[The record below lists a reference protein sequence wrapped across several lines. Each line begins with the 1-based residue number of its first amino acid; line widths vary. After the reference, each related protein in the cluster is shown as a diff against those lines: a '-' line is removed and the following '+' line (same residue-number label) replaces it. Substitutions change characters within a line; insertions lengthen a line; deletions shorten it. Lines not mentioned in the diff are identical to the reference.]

1 MKHLKF
7 ILLCAV
13 ISAFGVSCTKSVYDE
28 KQALEAQ
35 QGLLQFKYDQEIKLE
50 LLRQTGASALET
62 AKQNLQYGFAIR
74 TALFNDSLNRASNNY
89 YNDIYYKKRDITVQ
103 VLDLVTDA
111 PVVGAVVTI
120 PTSKGTVITALTDSL
135 GRAFFAP
142 NENIPNPASALAT
155 KNGYASGSLIGTIGG
170 TANLG
175 AIVAVRVWN
184 QATANN
190 TVTGK
195 VYVENDLTNNTV
207 ELAKSAYVNLFTFV
221 NVKGYNQRFD
231 WSTVTDAN
239 GVYSI
244 KVPNVV
250 NSLHVEHSSYEGTTK
265 MYINGEVPGAD
276 SIPSIKSVP
285 ASFFLGA
292 VNGITFTTGAFALTY
307 VENADNSNYA
317 IPSNVNRYHI
327 SVAADSNGR
336 SHYQNAV
343 SFSRITLTNNTKYDS
358 TAFSTLNYVT
368 NSLTSAA
375 FYASNGTFTTKYSSV
390 YPAGT
395 TTKDTIDVKLNDVYD
410 NADGYWIAKPIL
422 KAELTQATNVFGNK
436 YKYISQ
442 IFQKE
447 GGRIAKFDVNTSN
460 PTTLFNRVKVVGTVF
475 ANDYKN
481 RNLNVGFLEIA
492 PNNINNGKTLVQDL
506 TYGSGKLLTAVR

>member
-7 ILLCAV
+7 ILFCAV

-62 AKQNLQYGFAIR
+62 ARQNLQYGFAIR
-74 TALFNDSLNRASNNY
+74 TALLNDSLSRALSNY
-89 YNDIYYKKRDITVQ
+89 HSDIYYKKRDITVQ

-111 PVVGAVVTI
+111 PIAGAVVTI

-135 GRAFFAP
+135 GRAIFAP

-155 KNGYASGSLIGTIGG
+155 KTGYASGSLIGNIGG
-170 TANLG
+170 NANGG
-175 AIVAVRVWN
+175 ANVAVRLWN
-184 QATANN
+184 QTIANN

-207 ELAKSAYVNLFTFV
+207 EMAKGAYINFFTFV

-239 GVYSI
+239 GVYSV
-244 KVPNVV
+244 KVPNIV
-250 NSLHVEHSSYEGTTK
+250 NNLEIEHNSYEGETK
-265 MYINGEVPGAD
+265 MYINSEVPGTD
-276 SIPSIKSVP
+276 SIPMIKSVP
-285 ASFFLGA
+285 ATFYLGWIDGVALSSGAYA
-292 VNGITFTTGAFALTY
+292 VANIENVDYANFTLP
-307 VENADNSNYA
+307 NSV
-317 IPSNVNRYHI
+317 SRYHV

-336 SHYQNAV
+336 SHYQTGV
-343 SFSRITLTNNTKYDS
+343 SFYRINVNSSTTYDS
-358 TAFSTLNYVT
+358 TGFNTLGFGT
-368 NSLTSAA
+368 GSLTSAST
-375 FYASNGTFTTKYSSV
+375 YAANGTSTVRYGSV
-390 YPAGT
+390 FAAGT
-395 TTKDTIDVKLNDVYD
+395 TVKDTVDAKLYD
-410 NADGYWIAKPIL
+410 LYNNADGYWITKPVI
-422 KAELTQATNVFGNK
+422 KVELTQATNVFGNK

-447 GGRIAKFDVNTSN
+447 GGKIAKYDANVSN
-460 PTTLFNRVKVVGTVF
+460 PTTLFNRVKVVGLTR
-475 ANDYKN
+475 ADDYKN
-481 RNLNVGFLEIA
+481 RNVNLGFGSLY
-492 PNNINNGKTLVQDL
+492 PNNINNGKTVVADM
-506 TYGSGKLLTAVR
+506 TYGAGKLKVAVR

>member
-13 ISAFGVSCTKSVYDE
+13 ISVFGVSCTKSVYDE

-50 LLRQTGASALET
+50 LLRQNGATALET
-62 AKQNLQYGFAIR
+62 AKQNLQYSFAIR
-74 TALFNDSLNRASNNY
+74 TALFNDSLNRAITNY

-135 GRAFFAP
+135 GRAIFAP

-155 KNGYASGSLIGTIGG
+155 KTGYASGSLIGTIGG
-170 TANLG
+170 NANTG
-175 AIVAVRVWN
+175 ANVAVRVWN
-184 QATANN
+184 QTTANN

-207 ELAKSAYVNLFTFV
+207 EMAKGAYVNLFTFV

-231 WSTVTDAN
+231 WSTVTDAS

-244 KVPNVV
+244 KVPNMI
-250 NSLHVEHSSYEGTTK
+250 NSLQIEHNSYDGEMK
-265 MYINGEVPGAD
+265 MYINGEVPGSD

-285 ASFFLGA
+285 ASFYLGA
-292 VNGITFTTGAFALTY
+292 VNGLLFNNSYYPSTVL
-307 VENADNSNYA
+307 ENADNSAYTLPN
-317 IPSNVNRYHI
+317 SVSRYHV

-336 SHYQNAV
+336 AHYQTNL
-343 SFSRITLTNNTKYDS
+343 SFYRVNVNSSTTYDS
-358 TAFSTLNYVT
+358 TGFGTISYNTT
-368 NSLTSAA
+368 SLTSAA
-375 FYASNGTFTTKYSSV
+375 NYATTGAFTARYTSV
-390 YPAGT
+390 YAAGT
-395 TTKDTIDVKLNDVYD
+395 TVKDTVDATLYDVYN
-410 NADGYWIAKPIL
+410 NADGYWITKPVM

-442 IFQKE
+442 IFLKE
-447 GGRIAKFDVNTSN
+447 GGRIAKYDASYVT
-460 PTTLFNRVKVVGTVF
+460 PTLINRIKVVGTVF
-475 ANDYKN
+475 SNDYKN
-481 RNLNVGFLEIA
+481 RNINAGFTSLS

-506 TYGSGKLLTAVR
+506 TYGTGKVKVPVR